1 MPCTYILFSAK
12 LNKYYVGACTNLE
25 RRLYEHNIGH
35 SKFTKLGLPW
45 IVVWQKEFESLQEAK
60 QFEAKIKKQKSR
72 KYIEALIAER
82 P

>member
-1 MPCTYILFSAK
+1 
-12 LNKYYVGACTNLE
+12 
-25 RRLYEHNIGH
+25 
-35 SKFTKLGLPW
+35 
-45 IVVWQKEFESLQEAK
+45 VWQKEFESLLEAK